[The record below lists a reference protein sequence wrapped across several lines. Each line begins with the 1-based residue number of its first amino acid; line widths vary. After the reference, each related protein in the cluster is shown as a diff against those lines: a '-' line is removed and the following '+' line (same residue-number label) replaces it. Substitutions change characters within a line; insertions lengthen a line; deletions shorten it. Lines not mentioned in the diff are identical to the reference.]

1 VLTRRDP
8 AMQGEEKDSSD
19 DEWATAY
26 AEMDPASQLG
36 WRNRRGADEGPSE
49 QLVRDVFQIAD
60 ELHSDAMSEMVGRRR
75 SEGAQLPLDDRE
87 AEEGSLLPAGPAW
100 RSTASSVEVNQEG

>member
-1 VLTRRDP
+1 
-8 AMQGEEKDSSD
+8 M
-19 DEWATAY
+19 
-26 AEMDPASQLG
+26 
-36 WRNRRGADEGPSE
+36 
-49 QLVRDVFQIAD
+49 RDVFQIAD